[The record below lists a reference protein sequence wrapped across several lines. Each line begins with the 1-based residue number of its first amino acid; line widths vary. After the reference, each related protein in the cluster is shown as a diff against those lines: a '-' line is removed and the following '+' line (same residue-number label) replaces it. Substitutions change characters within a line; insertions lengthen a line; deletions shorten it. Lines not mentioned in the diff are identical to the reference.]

1 MSQRFLS
8 HMVKKEERR
17 PRGRPRAYDPDRAMD
32 RATAAFWRAGY
43 SATSLDDLTTAT
55 GMNKPSLYSAF
66 GDKHALYLAALERY
80 TEAGR
85 VAMVEALRPD
95 LPLREGL
102 QRVYDTALRFY
113 LPVDQTARGC
123 FLIGTAT
130 TESVE
135 NPDVRKK
142 LRDGLRL
149 YDSLF
154 EARFAQARDDGEI
167 AADADPAA
175 LASVASAVMHTL
187 ALRSRAGDPE
197 KVLRAV
203 ADAGIDLICGREP
216 TKSKRR

>member
-1 MSQRFLS
+1 
-8 HMVKKEERR
+8 MVKKEAKR

-32 RATAAFWRAGY
+32 RATATFWRAGY
-43 SATSLDDLTTAT
+43 SATSLDDLTAAT
-55 GMNKPSLYSAF
+55 GMNKPSLYGAF
-66 GDKHALYLAALERY
+66 GDKHALYLATLERY

-85 VAMVEALRPD
+85 VAMVEALKPD
-95 LPLREGL
+95 LSLREGL
-102 QRVYDTALRFY
+102 QRVYDTALQFY

-123 FLIGTAT
+123 FLIGTAA

-135 NPDVRKK
+135 DPEVRKR
-142 LRDGLRL
+142 LREGLRL

-154 EARFAQARDDGEI
+154 EARFEQARNEGEI

-197 KVLRAV
+197 KMLRAI
-203 ADAGIDLICGREP
+203 AGAGIDLICGP
-216 TKSKRR
+216 KLTKAKRR